1 MKLWLFRLVAL
12 CLPLLFFLLLEYGLR
27 WAGLYQSWPLFIQN
41 PAAPDYLLTRPDV
54 IKRYFPE
61 GSAIP
66 NVTVEP
72 AFFLQDKAKDAIRL
86 VVQGESTTAGYPYGL
101 GASLAGMLDQRLK
114 RTFPGRQVEVIN
126 TAMSAV
132 NSFALLDFAD
142 EIIELKPDA
151 VLIYVGHNEY
161 LGVLGVGS
169 SYSSSS
175 SPAFNLLYL
184 KLRQL
189 ATFQTAQNLY
199 QQWQLPAEEDNSG
212 RTLMAKVAQGQ
223 HIPFESDLY
232 HAGLQQFEQN
242 MALLLGKYQQAG
254 IAVYIATIASNIA
267 DQPPFVSE
275 PVTAQQQQQLQQLDQ
290 TAVRQQLEQQAELQ
304 HHAALSY
311 ALGQYYR
318 TQQQSDQ
325 AVLWL
330 TRAKDYDQL
339 RFRAPSAIN
348 QQIRSLADRYGAY
361 LVDVEQTFM
370 RQSEQALVGKSLMLE
385 HLHPTIQGYF
395 LLADSFYQQLK
406 QQQLAGRWQRMID
419 AQVAWAQR
427 PLLPAEEFAGLARI
441 QQLTSDYPFRQSPQ
455 PVVWPEVKD
464 WQQQLGLDYFQGK
477 ISWVKMLELSYQGYQ
492 QRHDKAMLLKTTLIL
507 AEALPQHQ
515 QLNALAAA
523 MLQQQ
528 QRAPEATFYQQRAQR
543 VTSP

>member
-275 PVTAQQQQQLQQLDQ
+275 PVTAQQQQQLQQIDQ
-290 TAVRQQLEQQAELQ
+290 IPVRQQLEQQAELQ

-370 RQSEQALVGKSLMLE
+370 RQSEQTLVGKSLMLE

>member
-1 MKLWLFRLVAL
+1 MKLWLFRGIAL
-12 CLPLLFFLLLEYGLR
+12 SLPVLFFLLLEYGLR
-27 WAGLYQSWPLFIQN
+27 WAGLHQSWPLFIPN

-54 IKRYFPE
+54 IKRYFPS

-72 AFFLQDKAKDAIRL
+72 AFFLKTKADNALRL

-114 RTFPGRQVEVIN
+114 RTFPQRKVEVIN

-142 EIIELKPDA
+142 EIIAQQPDA

-169 SYSSSS
+169 SYSSSNS
-175 SPAFNLLYL
+175 AAFNLLYM
-184 KLRQL
+184 KLRRL
-189 ATFQTAQNLY
+189 ATFQTAQDLY
-199 QQWQLPAEEDNSG
+199 QQWQLPAEQNTTG

-223 HIPFESDLY
+223 HIAFDSDLY
-232 HAGLQQFEQN
+232 HAGLQQFKQN
-242 MALLLGKYQQAG
+242 MSLLLDKYQQAG

-275 PVTAQQQQQLQQLDQ
+275 ALTAQQQQMLSQIQQQ
-290 TAVRQQLEQQAELQ
+290 QVRQQLEQMAEQQ

-311 ALGQYYR
+311 ELGQYYR
-318 TQQQSDQ
+318 KAQQKTE
-325 AVLWL
+325 ALLWL
-330 TRAKDYDQL
+330 TKAKDYDQL

-348 QQIRSLADRYGAY
+348 QQIRQLATDYGAV

-370 RQSEQALVGKSLMLE
+370 RQSVQGLVGKSLMLE
-385 HLHPTIQGYF
+385 HLHPNVQGYF

-406 QQQLAGRWQRMID
+406 QQQLGGPWQRVID
-419 AQVAWAQR
+419 PQVAWAQR
-427 PLLPAEEFAGLARI
+427 PLLPAEEFAGAARI
-441 QQLTSDYPFRQSPQ
+441 LQLTSDYPFVQQPQSLVLPQ
-455 PVVWPEVKD
+455 AKD
-464 WQQQLGLDYFQGK
+464 WQQQLGLDYFHGK

-492 QRHDKAMLLKTTLIL
+492 QRKDKAMLLKTTLIL
-507 AEALPQHQ
+507 ADALPQHR
-515 QLNALAAA
+515 QLNTLAAA

-528 QRAPEATFYQQRAQR
+528 NRAAEAAFYQHR
-543 VTSP
+543 VVLATPR

>member
-1 MKLWLFRLVAL
+1 MKLWLFRGIAL
-12 CLPLLFFLLLEYGLR
+12 SLPVLFFLLLEYGLR
-27 WAGLYQSWPLFIQN
+27 WAGLHQSWPLFISN

-54 IKRYFPE
+54 IKRYFPS

-72 AFFLQDKAKDAIRL
+72 AFFLKTKADNALRL

-114 RTFPGRQVEVIN
+114 RTFPQRKVEVIN

-142 EIIELKPDA
+142 EIIAQQPDA

-169 SYSSSS
+169 SYSSSNS
-175 SPAFNLLYL
+175 AAFNLLYM
-184 KLRQL
+184 KLRRL
-189 ATFQTAQNLY
+189 ATFQTAQDLY
-199 QQWQLPAEEDNSG
+199 QQWQLPAEQNTTG

-223 HIPFESDLY
+223 HIAFDSDLY
-232 HAGLQQFEQN
+232 HAGLQQFKQN
-242 MALLLGKYQQAG
+242 MSLLLDKYQQAG

-275 PVTAQQQQQLQQLDQ
+275 ALTAQQQQMLSQIQQQ
-290 TAVRQQLEQQAELQ
+290 QVRQQLEQMAEQQ

-311 ALGQYYR
+311 ELGQYYR
-318 TQQQSDQ
+318 KAQQKTE
-325 AVLWL
+325 ALLWL
-330 TRAKDYDQL
+330 TKAKDYDQL
-339 RFRAPSAIN
+339 RFRAPSAMN
-348 QQIRSLADRYGAY
+348 QQIRQLATDYGAV

-370 RQSEQALVGKSLMLE
+370 RQSVQGLVGKSLMLE
-385 HLHPTIQGYF
+385 HLHPNVQGYF

-406 QQQLAGRWQRMID
+406 QQQLGGPWQRVID
-419 AQVAWAQR
+419 PQVAWAQR
-427 PLLPAEEFAGLARI
+427 PLLPAEEFAGAARI
-441 QQLTSDYPFRQSPQ
+441 LQLTSDYPFVQQPQSLVLPQ
-455 PVVWPEVKD
+455 AKD
-464 WQQQLGLDYFQGK
+464 WQQQLGLDYFHGK

-492 QRHDKAMLLKTTLIL
+492 QRKDKAMLLKTTLIL
-507 AEALPQHQ
+507 ADALPQHR
-515 QLNALAAA
+515 QLNTLAAA

-528 QRAPEATFYQQRAQR
+528 NRAAEAAFYQHR
-543 VTSP
+543 VVLATPR